1 MPLEDFCKWKI
12 GVKKR
17 TRSAENQRPE
27 RKLRKRAEHGFGQK
41 SRGNAVLP
49 VRYRVKK
56 GIT

>member
-17 TRSAENQRPE
+17 TRSAEKQQSE
-27 RKLRKRAEHGFGQK
+27 RKLRKRAEHGFGQR
-41 SRGNAVLP
+41 SIGNAVLP
-49 VRYRVKK
+49 VCYRVKK